1 MKEKY
6 FLNARI
12 IDPSQNIDEIGG
24 LIVGSDGKI
33 KSVGKNVKKGP
44 SRGKNDNAPIR
55 DAVVCAKIAPF
66 QLIDKLKP
74 FNIMKKLIPSIIHA
88 INPSK
93 V

>member
-33 KSVGKNVKKGP
+33 KSVGKNVKKDNSNRGLCDP
-44 SRGKNDNAPIR
+44 TSKLLDLYTLSRYKGS
-55 DAVVCAKIAPF
+55 F
-66 QLIDKLKP
+66 
-74 FNIMKKLIPSIIHA
+74 
-88 INPSK
+88 
-93 V
+93 